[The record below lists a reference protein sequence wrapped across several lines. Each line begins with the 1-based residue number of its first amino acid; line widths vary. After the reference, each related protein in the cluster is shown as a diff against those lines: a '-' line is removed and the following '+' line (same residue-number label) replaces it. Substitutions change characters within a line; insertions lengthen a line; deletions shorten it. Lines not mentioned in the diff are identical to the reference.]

1 MGINIAICED
11 EAGNAGCREY
21 RRRIVRAKAGSVEG
35 LEHLLESD
43 LALSKEKAMAA
54 VDDWEDLAERN
65 SLDPDEGLV
74 YIGSLKKEDRK
85 RLEGLA
91 EPHCT
96 GWASLESLSP
106 EDREKVLAV
115 ATETM
120 TGWDMLSF
128 DEMKAACGSCP
139 LSWDSGRGCIG
150 AFGPENSLLP
160 SIAEKH
166 GCPIVASVPESARS
180 GRVFPPEDAEK
191 LLEECERL
199 KEALPGEG
207 KMAVRRYSGPVERM
221 SAAAK
226 ACLSGGCGFRFLR
239 SLVPVQTHQRGDHV
253 GHQGLHSLHPG
264 PVLQVLGG
272 VQRANYRE
280 RIGAGHEHAVVEH
293 EPDHLVV
300 DEGASLVRIHRD
312 RPAYLP
318 AEAQVALLQDQRRPL
333 QERLHHA
340 GACPGIRG
348 CRQHDAVRRAH
359 PVQEA
364 VETVVLVH
372 ASPVSADLARKAHVA
387 IGELILVQVDYLEL
401 DALPLEVVLH
411 VVEDVAGVADR
422 TGAAVEREY
431 LHGAR
436 IQVPAKNNAHA
447 TGRRKRPADAGY
459 KYVLSI
465 TEVGIK

>member
-11 EAGNAGCREY
+11 DAGNAGCREY
-21 RRRIVRAKAGSVEG
+21 RKRIVRAKAGSFEG

-43 LALSKEKAMAA
+43 LALPKEKAMAA
-54 VDDWEDLAERN
+54 VDDWEELAERN
-65 SLDPDEGLV
+65 SLDPDEDMV
-74 YIGSLKKEDRK
+74 YISSLKKEDRK

-106 EDREKVLAV
+106 EDREKVLAI

-128 DEMKAACGSCP
+128 DEMKAACASCP

-180 GRVFPPEDAEK
+180 GRVFPPEDAKK
-191 LLEECERL
+191 LLEECEKL

-207 KMAVRRYSGPVERM
+207 KMAVRRYSGPVGRM

-239 SLVPVQTHQRGDHV
+239 SLVPVQAHQRGDHV
-253 GHQGLHSLHPG
+253 GHQGLHALHPG
-264 PVLQVLGG
+264 LVVQILRG

-280 RIGAGHEHAVVEH
+280 GVGTCNEHPVVQQEVH
-293 EPDHLVV
+293 HLVV
-300 DEGASLVRIHRD
+300 DERPSLVRIYRNCAAD
-312 RPAYLP
+312 LP
-318 AEAQVALLQDQRRPL
+318 AKAQVALLQDQRRPL

-340 GACPGIRG
+340 GACSGIRG
-348 CRQHDAVRRAH
+348 CRQHYAVRRAH

-372 ASPVSADLARKAHVA
+372 APPVSADLARQTHVA
-387 IGELILVQVDYLEL
+387 IGELILVQMDYLEL

-411 VVEDVAGVADR
+411 VVEDVAGIADR
-422 TGAAVEREY
+422 PGAAVEREY
-431 LHGAR
+431 LHGAL

-447 TGRRKRPADAGY
+447 IGSRGRPADAGY